1 MSTRRFSAVEAQP
14 AAQRNGRTTDVSRG
28 RAASRPAPVLPD
40 AQGTSSSAPSEG
52 DTSTTPTGTVGR
64 SEAEAVTEGGETTAT
79 VGSAESTSKD
89 ADAPFSYT
97 VAVAQ
102 PGSKRGRVAAGIA
115 LGAAVVAVAVW
126 AVRRRLHP

>member
-1 MSTRRFSAVEAQP
+1 
-14 AAQRNGRTTDVSRG
+14 
-28 RAASRPAPVLPD
+28 
-40 AQGTSSSAPSEG
+40 
-52 DTSTTPTGTVGR
+52 
-64 SEAEAVTEGGETTAT
+64 VTEGGETTAT